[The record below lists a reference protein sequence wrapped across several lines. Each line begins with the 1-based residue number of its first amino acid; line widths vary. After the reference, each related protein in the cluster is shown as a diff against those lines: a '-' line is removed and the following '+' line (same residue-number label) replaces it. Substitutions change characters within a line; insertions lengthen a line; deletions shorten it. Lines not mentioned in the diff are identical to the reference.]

1 MFLPLGDSPNPPGRA
16 WVNTGLIAL
25 NVAVYLLVSLPLA
38 HSAPDLTS
46 PWLHEYLHALG
57 VRTPAQLQLVLSHLS
72 AYEALVYQYGF
83 KPADPSLLTLLTSL
97 FLHGGLL
104 HLAGNMLFLWIF
116 GDNVE
121 YRLGALRYLL
131 VYLLCGVAATLFFA
145 LFTPAS
151 RIPLVGASGA
161 ISGVLGCY
169 FLWFRRNR
177 VKTFVFLFPF
187 FMQSLFLPAR
197 LVLGFYLVVDNLLP
211 FLFAGSSAGGV
222 AHGAHI
228 GGFIAGL
235 AIAAA
240 TDRLPGLARRQHYR
254 HEARQTAQQQDS
266 AAPAD
271 PAALL
276 ALLQQQRFDKAAA
289 LYFRLSRQQRQGLP
303 AAALLALAGF
313 LHQQRDA
320 DACLSLL
327 RRFIAERPSDALLP
341 QAFML
346 AGQTLLLKK
355 NCDFSAYQY
364 YLAAADLARDPLLAE
379 QARQALRLLEQRC
392 RRGTV

>member
-25 NVAVYLLVSLPLA
+25 NGAVYLLVSLPLA

-240 TDRLPGLARRQHYR
+240 TDRLPGLARRQH
-254 HEARQTAQQQDS
+254 
-266 AAPAD
+266 
-271 PAALL
+271 
-276 ALLQQQRFDKAAA
+276 
-289 LYFRLSRQQRQGLP
+289 
-303 AAALLALAGF
+303 
-313 LHQQRDA
+313 
-320 DACLSLL
+320 
-327 RRFIAERPSDALLP
+327 
-341 QAFML
+341 
-346 AGQTLLLKK
+346 
-355 NCDFSAYQY
+355 
-364 YLAAADLARDPLLAE
+364 
-379 QARQALRLLEQRC
+379 
-392 RRGTV
+392 